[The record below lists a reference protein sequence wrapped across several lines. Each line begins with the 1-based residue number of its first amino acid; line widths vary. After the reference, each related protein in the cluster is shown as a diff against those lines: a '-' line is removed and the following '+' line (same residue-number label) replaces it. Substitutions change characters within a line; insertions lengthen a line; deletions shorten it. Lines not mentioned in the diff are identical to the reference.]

1 MSSGVWAVG
10 DEASCKSTNLFV
22 FLESFIE
29 GIIMRYLLR
38 SCILLSIL
46 VHAADIVRGQAAEP
60 VDFTGVVRK
69 YDAGFDGIGPPVYF
83 LPPPASKEEQLTDKL
98 EAKVAESQVVR
109 EYLDNLQ
116 YISRIKEVG
125 DISNVLA
132 RLEAKLDANTSLE
145 GLVLQ
150 EIARQSAAD
159 NVDMVAN
166 LENYLAKEYL
176 STGNVT
182 EALIFFETALYA
194 KASLRKQADMDVLT
208 TNLAVGYEYLQNLG
222 RAASLHREVYER
234 AVASRN
240 AAQQAQSLASL
251 ALVKAKQGNY
261 LDAENDLIRT
271 VIPMVRRSRNSTGH
285 VNALIVLAEVYRL
298 QERYPEAQ
306 WFLVQ
311 AKQIALEG
319 NLDALMPEI
328 IFSLAEN
335 KKIAGNPR
343 VAIQEYEEANDLAR
357 EYADRLFGMQLAIQ
371 DALGDLYHQAGNYE
385 QAATA
390 LSQYDS
396 LKSRFFSRSFS
407 ANN

>member
-1 MSSGVWAVG
+1 DWSSDVCSS
-10 DEASCKSTNLFV
+10 D
-22 FLESFIE
+22 
-29 GIIMRYLLR
+29 LL
-38 SCILLSIL
+38 
-46 VHAADIVRGQAAEP
+46 D
-60 VDFTGVVRK
+60 
-69 YDAGFDGIGPPVYF
+69 
-83 LPPPASKEEQLTDKL
+83 
-98 EAKVAESQVVR
+98 
-109 EYLDNLQ
+109 
-116 YISRIKEVG
+116 
-125 DISNVLA
+125 
-132 RLEAKLDANTSLE
+132 
-145 GLVLQ
+145 
-150 EIARQSAAD
+150 
-159 NVDMVAN
+159 
-166 LENYLAKEYL
+166 
-176 STGNVT
+176 
-182 EALIFFETALYA
+182 
-194 KASLRKQADMDVLT
+194 
-208 TNLAVGYEYLQNLG
+208 
-222 RAASLHREVYER
+222 RAASLHREVYDR
-234 AVASRN
+234 AVANRN